1 MTWLNMDQISTT
13 MSDENDENIRQFV
26 QFFFGFQNILHR
38 ELWFLEISV
47 EISKKNK
54 ESDRKT
60 RKEITT
66 VTMLTPF

>member
-1 MTWLNMDQISTT
+1 MT
-13 MSDENDENIRQFV
+13 MSDENEENIRQFV

-54 ESDRKT
+54 SQ
-60 RKEITT
+60 KEK
-66 VTMLTPF
+66 LEKKLQPSLC

>member
-1 MTWLNMDQISTT
+1 MDQISTT

-54 ESDRKT
+54 SQ
-60 RKEITT
+60 KEK
-66 VTMLTPF
+66 LEKKLQPSLC

>member
-1 MTWLNMDQISTT
+1 MDQISTT
-13 MSDENDENIRQFV
+13 MSDENEENIRQFV

-54 ESDRKT
+54 SQ
-60 RKEITT
+60 KEK
-66 VTMLTPF
+66 LEKKLQPSLC

>member
-1 MTWLNMDQISTT
+1 MAWLNMDQISTT

-54 ESDRKT
+54 SQ
-60 RKEITT
+60 KEK
-66 VTMLTPF
+66 LEKKLQPSLC